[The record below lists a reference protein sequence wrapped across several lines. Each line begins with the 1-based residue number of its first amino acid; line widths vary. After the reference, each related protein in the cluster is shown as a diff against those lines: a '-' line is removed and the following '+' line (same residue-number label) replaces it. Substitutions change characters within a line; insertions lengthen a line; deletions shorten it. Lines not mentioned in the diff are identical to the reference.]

1 MTTDGQP
8 PPTVYRK
15 RRVLVVCN
23 RPAEA
28 DEAFAAAIEESRSRG
43 HEVTVRPIDHPSE
56 ASRLTEE
63 AIDAGVDTVVAAGG
77 DGTLHGVLNGVLKG
91 NRAACSVGLVPFGT
105 GNDFATA
112 CGIPSDD
119 PKLAFQL
126 AVETQAVPIDVG
138 RVNGHWFVNAASGGF
153 GAEVTTDT
161 PQGLKQVL
169 GRFAYFL
176 TGLVQFTQVE
186 PRYARLTGP
195 DFDWEGDLL
204 ALAVANGPQ
213 AGGGFRLAPQ
223 AVLDDGVFDVVVI
236 PNVSWTELGTLLSD
250 YMTLHP
256 EANLDRVVYTR
267 VPWVEVQTREEMQVN
282 VDGEPIHGT
291 MFRFEL
297 RPQALPFHLL
307 PTAPITG

>member
-1 MTTDGQP
+1 MTTDNPFP
-8 PPTVYRK
+8 PAGRT
-15 RRVLVVCN
+15 RRIVVVSN

-28 DEAFAAAIEESRSRG
+28 DEAFTAAIEENRARG
-43 HEVTVRPIDHPSE
+43 HEIDVRPIDHPSE
-56 ASRLTEE
+56 ASRLAQE
-63 AIDAGVDTVVAAGG
+63 AVAAGVDTVVAAGG
-77 DGTLHGVLNGVLKG
+77 DGTLHGVLNGVLQEG
-91 NRAACSVGLVPFGT
+91 RAACSVGLVPFGT

-112 CGIPSDD
+112 CGIPADD
-119 PKLAFQL
+119 PGLAFRL
-126 AVETQAVPIDVG
+126 AIETRAVPIDVG

-161 PQGLKQVL
+161 PQGLKQML
-169 GRFAYFL
+169 GRFAYFV

-186 PRYARLTGP
+186 PRYARLVAPEFG
-195 DFDWEGDLL
+195 WEGDLL

-223 AVLDDGVFDVVVI
+223 ALLDDGLFDVVVI
-236 PNVSWTELGTLLSD
+236 PNVSWTELGTLLGD

-256 EANLDRVVYTR
+256 EASLDHVVYSR
-267 VPWVEVQTREEMQVN
+267 VPWVEVHTREEMQVN

-291 MFRFEL
+291 LFRFEL

-307 PTAPITG
+307 PTAPLRE